1 MLRDNKL
8 NCVDLFFRSLD
19 IASLNCLLRIGAVQF
34 HLILVALSFSLT
46 ISYPFYL
53 NSTMRD
59 IAICAICVAHLSS
72 YVAIY
77 FSIAKYRN
85 SLLNYKLKK
94 VLSLLDNTQ
103 PTDSDRRITESYVC
117 LSFVLMNIEYTDQDI
132 KNCSTHLR
140 CIRDIMDEMMNSGYD
155 DTYAQ
160 VIVLVVLYAVDK
172 QSMFKEKLASNT
184 SVITEA
190 RGGCSQYDD
199 DTKQDINE
207 TLDFLESVLRNLV
220 REKLKEALDLTESMI
235 TDYSNLSLQDIRSTI
250 EEDVE
255 VRVKFAYDNSNFMS
269 SPKGANNTWHLSD
282 DHYKRYLGAAIFFLG
297 VGRKSKGLDN
307 EKALGIFF
315 LVLASLLYDEKLIEY
330 STSLN
335 DADRIISTY
344 FDGQS
349 DISELGIKI
358 ETKEIKSTISDI
370 KERMNKLMQDPKEVG
385 MKV

>member
-1 MLRDNKL
+1 MLRDDKL

-19 IASLNCLLRIGAVQF
+19 MASLNCLLRIGAVQF

-190 RGGCSQYDD
+190 RGRFPQYDD
-199 DTKQDINE
+199 DTKQDIKE

-220 REKLKEALDLTESMI
+220 REELKEALDLTESMI

-250 EEDVE
+250 DYVK
-255 VRVKFAYDNSNFMS
+255 VRVKFANDNSNFMS
-269 SPKGANNTWHLSD
+269 SPKGANNAWHLSD
-282 DHYKRYLGAAIFFLG
+282 DRYKRYLGAAIFFLG

-358 ETKEIKSTISDI
+358 ETKEIKSTVSDI